1 MDGLPLRVLI
11 ACGSPR
17 AAAFTAL
24 LVRVFGHQS
33 RTARDGASA
42 LRTARRHRPDVVL
55 LHLDLP
61 GLGGYECARRLRQQP
76 ESADAILVA
85 VRPGPRPVRDDAAI
99 DLELVAPF
107 TPHQLHEVLAAIAD
121 LHRRAPEP
129 NYLWADELH
138 RQARRLM
145 VRAREA

>member
-1 MDGLPLRVLI
+1 MGGLPLRVLI

-24 LVRVFGHQS
+24 LVRVFGHHA

-42 LRTARRHRPDVVL
+42 LRAARRQRPDVVL

-61 GLGGYECARRLRQQP
+61 GMGGYECARRLRQQP

-85 VRPGPRPVRDDAAI
+85 VRPGHRPARDDAAI
-99 DLELVAPF
+99 DLELFAPF
-107 TPHQLHEVLAAIAD
+107 TPHQLHKVLTAITE
-121 LHRRAPEP
+121 LHTRALEH

-145 VRAREA
+145 VRAKEA